1 MSTTA
6 NQPVLVHGK
15 VSKGLFISRVF
26 GPTFAITGLIA
37 ILSFN
42 WPVIDIL
49 LLASGMFLIV
59 LFEVIIFLKKR
70 SQVWVT
76 DTDSGMTV
84 ADIDGPAEVRDEEVT
99 ALSLW
104 DKKDFSDGTLKGIDR
119 NVLVWATGR
128 SAPIQMKYR
137 FSDKSPDPLGA
148 MIDRTLE
155 KLVERSNETLDTGGH
170 VTGEGWAITASGFA
184 YGTTADQLL
193 RFDQIQAVDLFDD
206 EICIWRKGEDL
217 ASVRFPIKSRNSY
230 LLLRLLDTKIP
241 EQNDENSGGM
251 ESGLGRILFQRKAE
265 HTAIAVTLLVIVGVI
280 GLVIGL
286 MTVPWLS
293 ALGLPLLIAAVIFAV
308 WHGKTSNFRCHERGV
323 FKSGITGESSLKY
336 IDIVSFTYAATRNYY
351 NGVYTGT
358 STEMK
363 FTPDVGNESKEI
375 KYSANLKGVD
385 EDLDIIR
392 DHISNV
398 IASQMGQRV
407 SEGNDTVWTKNLTFT
422 EAGLRYRPSGFFGG
436 KKEELL
442 LPWEQLHGFDVQ
454 EGIFYLWE
462 TGNEKPIANEE
473 VSAPN
478 FFPGYYLLAMMT
490 SPEAQPEDQAEP
502 VE

>member
-1 MSTTA
+1 MVMA
-6 NQPVLVHGK
+6 LGK
-15 VSKGLFISRVF
+15 EQIATCCF
-26 GPTFAITGLIA
+26 G
-37 ILSFN
+37 
-42 WPVIDIL
+42 
-49 LLASGMFLIV
+49 
-59 LFEVIIFLKKR
+59 
-70 SQVWVT
+70 
-76 DTDSGMTV
+76 
-84 ADIDGPAEVRDEEVT
+84 
-99 ALSLW
+99 
-104 DKKDFSDGTLKGIDR
+104 
-119 NVLVWATGR
+119 ATGR
-128 SAPIQMKYR
+128 DTPIKMHYRISEKAPDQ
-137 FSDKSPDPLGA
+137 LGA

-155 KLVERSNETLDTGGH
+155 KLVERSNETLDRGGH

-206 EICIWRKGEDL
+206 EICIWRTGEDL

-230 LLLRLLDTKIP
+230 LLLRLLDTKLP
-241 EQNDENSGGM
+241 ERDGETSG
-251 ESGLGRILFQRKAE
+251 STDGLGRILFQRKAE
-265 HTAIAVTLLVIVGVI
+265 HTAVAVGALVIIGVI
-280 GLVIGL
+280 GLVVGVVTI
-286 MTVPWLS
+286 PWLA
-293 ALGLPLLIAAVIFAV
+293 ALGLPILIGLVVLTI

-323 FKSGITGESSLKY
+323 FKSGIMGENSLRY
-336 IDIVSFTYAATRNYY
+336 LDIVSFTYAATRNYY

-363 FTPDVGNESKEI
+363 FTPVAGSEAKEI

-398 IASQMGQRV
+398 IASQMGQHV

-436 KKEELL
+436 KKEEEL
-442 LPWEQLHGFDVQ
+442 LPWERLHGFDVQ

-478 FFPGYYLLAMMT
+478 FFPGYYLLSMMT
-490 SPEAQPEDQAEP
+490 SPDVQPEGQAEA